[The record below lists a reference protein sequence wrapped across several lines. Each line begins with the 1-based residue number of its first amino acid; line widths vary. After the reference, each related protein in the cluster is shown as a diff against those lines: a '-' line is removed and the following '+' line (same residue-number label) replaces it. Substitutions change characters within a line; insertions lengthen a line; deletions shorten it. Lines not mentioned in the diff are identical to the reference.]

1 MSRIALCLAAVL
13 ILAVGP
19 VRAHD
24 FWIEPSKFFVNLDDA
39 VSLQLREGQE
49 LVGNALPYVPDWF
62 QDFSRSDAQ
71 GRAPVVSEMGDD
83 PAAVIRIRSAGTT
96 LLGYRSTADFVTLAP
111 EKFEN
116 YLRSEGMET
125 IVALRAKLGESDK
138 EAHENFVRCAKTYLT
153 TNGLALSKEVRA
165 PLGYTLE
172 LMPADDLHALSPGDR
187 LNVQLLYLSHPL
199 AGALVTAFRKERP
212 EAKVH
217 VRTDKQG
224 RASLLLSAPGIWL
237 VKAVHMARLEKHPK
251 ADWESYWASLLFEL
265 RAQRTMAR
273 SPSN

>member
-1 MSRIALCLAAVL
+1 MPRITLCLAAVL

-24 FWIEPSKFFVNLDDA
+24 FWIEPSTFVVNLEDS

-49 LVGNALPYVPDWF
+49 LAGNSLPYVPDWF

-71 GRAPVVSEMGDD
+71 GRAPVVSEMGND

-96 LLGYRSTADFVTLAP
+96 LIGYRSTADFVTLAP

-138 EAHENFVRCAKTYLT
+138 EARENFVRCAKTYLT
-153 TNGLALSKEVRA
+153 TNGRALAKEVQA

-172 LMPADDLHALSPGDR
+172 LMPADNLHGLSPGDT
-187 LNVQLLYLSHPL
+187 LNLQLLYLGNPL
-199 AGALVTAFRKERP
+199 AGALVTAFRKEKP

-224 RASLLLSAPGIWL
+224 RASLLLSAPGLWL
-237 VKAVHMARLEKHPK
+237 VKAVHMVRLEKHPK

-265 RAQRTMAR
+265 RARRNIAQL
-273 SPSN
+273 PSN